1 MVAPF
6 QGVGGS
12 NRSGSV
18 LVFLAN
24 VFTNAGVE
32 WHEVPISP
40 RSYEYS
46 PSSSFTAC
54 VHEVAIGNVD
64 MCWGNFWPTAT
75 RRALT
80 MFTGSMYSD
89 NFHVIVPMT
98 TAKMSL
104 WDSFTRPFEPFSAGL
119 WMFIFGAFGFVGFT
133 VVHANTLTEE
143 HARPGQSRADREA
156 ERAKKRRRTLFD
168 TFPLLFSSVVK
179 GMHALNTGEVKG
191 VDVKTGGSWLAQFLV
206 GLTKTV
212 LVAVYTSL
220 TVSSL
225 LTQGNAAFMNLEE
238 GIDGGYT
245 FCANSAMRSVL
256 EAEHP
261 RLGPL
266 LVDKSNHEV
275 LNGVIDGECD
285 AALAHT
291 DLWEKVR
298 LWGDHT
304 FCNTMTRLPE
314 TVTVAANAIPV
325 NPKIIRAV
333 SALMGRDI
341 EAGNYP
347 PIAREAKRN
356 YTGNLCREQDVLQQK
371 SRFEVADIAGFLTFL
386 MIGAAACYLVNIF
399 NEYLHKKHMDL
410 QAAIDLNGD
419 GKVTVNELARYG
431 TRVRFART
439 SLSRSRETALPK
451 MRTPNRR
458 ALAAAHAR
466 APH

>member
-1 MVAPF
+1 
-6 QGVGGS
+6 
-12 NRSGSV
+12 
-18 LVFLAN
+18 
-24 VFTNAGVE
+24 
-32 WHEVPISP
+32 
-40 RSYEYS
+40 
-46 PSSSFTAC
+46 
-54 VHEVAIGNVD
+54 
-64 MCWGNFWPTAT
+64 
-75 RRALT
+75 

-220 TVSSL
+220 TVSSCVQGILPSAPEPDVAKSISDRARPHRL

-371 SRFEVADIAGFLTFL
+371 S
-386 MIGAAACYLVNIF
+386 
-399 NEYLHKKHMDL
+399 
-410 QAAIDLNGD
+410 
-419 GKVTVNELARYG
+419 
-431 TRVRFART
+431 
-439 SLSRSRETALPK
+439 
-451 MRTPNRR
+451 
-458 ALAAAHAR
+458 
-466 APH
+466 